1 MSVLGPYV
9 AGIVAASVAY
19 LAFRTSRRR
28 PGGVPLPPGP
38 PRRPIIGNLVSIV
51 PVISLNSTR
60 PT

>member
-9 AGIVAASVAY
+9 ASIVAASVAY
-19 LAFRTSRRR
+19 LAFRTLRR
-28 PGGVPLPPGP
+28 PAGVPLPPGP